1 MFTVTRFV
9 ILAAPRTGSNLLCTL
24 LNSHPE
30 VLCHHEIFNPNGIF
44 YALEYRDGSLD
55 LGGMEM
61 RDREPF
67 AFLHRVWAQP
77 LGASSVGFKMTRGQ
91 NAAIMQS
98 LIDDSGVLKILLYRR
113 NRLKTFISEQ
123 LARQTDRWE
132 VYARDELAT
141 DTPRLHVDVKSFK
154 AHCDLNKTFY
164 QDIEHALRSGRQPW
178 IETAYEDIFT
188 APEHVRLLEF
198 LGAGATRARLTQ
210 SSIKQSD
217 TNLRTHIENYR
228 ELELAL
234 EGSEY
239 LAELYDYEN

>member
-1 MFTVTRFV
+1 MSTCTRFV

-55 LGGMEM
+55 LGGMEA

-67 AFLHRVWAQP
+67 AFLQRVWEHPQ
-77 LGASSVGFKMTRGQ
+77 GAPCVGFKMTRGQ
-91 NAAIMQS
+91 NAVIMQN
-98 LIDDSGVLKILLYRR
+98 LIEDSGVMKILLYRR

-141 DTPRLHVDVKSFK
+141 DKPKLHVDVKSFK
-154 AHCDLNKTFY
+154 AHCDLNESFY
-164 QDIEHALRSGRQPW
+164 QDIQHALRSGQQPW
-178 IETAYEDIFT
+178 IETAYEDILAT
-188 APEHVRLLEF
+188 SEHVRLLEF
-198 LGAGATRARLTQ
+198 LGVRASETRLTQ
-210 SSIKQSD
+210 ASVKQSD
-217 TNLRTHIENYR
+217 SDLRTHIENFQ

-234 EGSEY
+234 EGTEY